1 MPSGRATNR
10 QGHFVPR
17 PFNVFNK
24 WILPILLSVLLMG
37 ACMGLAQSGQQAAN
51 QTDAS
56 PFEVDPAKGR
66 DFREISVHPNGQELL
81 FTECVYDPK
90 LDPGGGCYVLRYH
103 LTTKSLQR
111 YALPVGYFYR
121 TASFSPRGSYVLM
134 SRAPKTD
141 GSEEKVRQAHENAE
155 IVLMKTDGTDFK
167 VLPLAIGN
175 KVAPIMSPDETRV
188 AYWRSTV
195 RPPGSKSF
203 SSQFDVWEV
212 NLNIGQ
218 DSLYAGPFAF
228 FERDRLQYLSQDDM
242 LVGAYGSITMLREHA
257 QSMTE
262 YEKKYNHSEMY
273 RIQRGMTT
281 LPEPILT
288 EVAHAGFPSV
298 DKTGNLYFKGQRPG
312 ISLFRKTTQG
322 EIEQW
327 KWPLRYA
334 PGESGGGWHDLVP
347 APDGSYIAFVYEI
360 KGTATRDEKRGVGLL
375 MTHTSEWRILNL
387 PPLHLSIPIA
397 VKAAN

>member
-1 MPSGRATNR
+1 
-10 QGHFVPR
+10 
-17 PFNVFNK
+17 
-24 WILPILLSVLLMG
+24 
-37 ACMGLAQSGQQAAN
+37 MGLAQSGQQAAN